1 MSYIILADDDALVG
15 VLVGHKLKKA
25 GFEVEHVLDGEA
37 ALQAIDARR
46 PDLVILDS
54 MMPVISGPQV
64 LKRLKEDEA
73 TRTIPVIMLT
83 ARKGESDV
91 MGALEGGAD
100 DYIVKP
106 FLPDEF
112 VLRIKRVLETNA
124 A

>member
-73 TRTIPVIMLT
+73 TRAIPVIMLT